1 MLARWMCGWSSSRR
15 ATAAKPAGPS
25 ASGVSDPPAF
35 ASEFLPRLADRPIFF
50 RAVDYL
56 PKANS
61 PKGAMHNQL
70 QLLPADDALTMQVF
84 TDRTH
89 IEAFF
94 VRFPPSPHIL
104 LH

>member
-1 MLARWMCGWSSSRR
+1 MPSKLTSSGSAWHVTYGLPYYTLA
-15 ATAAKPAGPS
+15 P
-25 ASGVSDPPAF
+25 
-35 ASEFLPRLADRPIFF
+35 F
-50 RAVDYL
+50 RA
-56 PKANS
+56 
-61 PKGAMHNQL
+61 
-70 QLLPADDALTMQVF
+70 PADDALTMQVF

>member
-1 MLARWMCGWSSSRR
+1 
-15 ATAAKPAGPS
+15 
-25 ASGVSDPPAF
+25 
-35 ASEFLPRLADRPIFF
+35 
-50 RAVDYL
+50 
-56 PKANS
+56 
-61 PKGAMHNQL
+61 MHNQL
-70 QLLPADDALTMQVF
+70 QLLPTDDVLTVQVF